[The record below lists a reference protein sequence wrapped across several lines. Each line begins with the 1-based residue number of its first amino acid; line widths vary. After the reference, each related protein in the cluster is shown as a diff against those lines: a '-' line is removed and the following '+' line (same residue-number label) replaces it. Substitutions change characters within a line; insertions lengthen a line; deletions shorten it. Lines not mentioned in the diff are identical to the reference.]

1 MKWQARYG
9 DTYTRAIVDADGRLG
24 IDFGVFGVPESFLID
39 KLGII
44 RYKQIGPFTEEVL
57 REKLVPLIKELQI

>member
-1 MKWQARYG
+1 
-9 DTYTRAIVDADGRLG
+9 
-24 IDFGVFGVPESFLID
+24 VPESFLID